1 MVKPDE
7 DYNRFNNQGIMPQWE
22 AKKFDMMVLV
32 DVGAEEEW
40 DERVSEVINDA
51 RDKFENFDEKF
62 AVFENKNY
70 D

>member
-1 MVKPDE
+1 
-7 DYNRFNNQGIMPQWE
+7 
-22 AKKFDMMVLV
+22 MMVLV

-62 AVFENKNY
+62 AVFENKN
-70 D
+70 DD